1 MSVPEWSVIV
11 PTSGHR
17 ATLARCLAALE
28 QLEAPARGFEI
39 VVAHDSASDRGLDT
53 TGRVNV
59 RRVRVGGRGPAAA
72 RNAGAGVARG
82 RWLAFTDDDCT
93 PEPGW
98 LRALEAAPGFSKNSA
113 LGGRVANAVADN
125 LLSAAS
131 QAVLDTCHGHF
142 NASGPRFYASS
153 NIAVPAAGYEATGGF
168 DEAFLHAEDRE
179 FWDRWLASG
188 RELGHAPEAVVWHH
202 RAHTLSDLC
211 HQHAGYGRGAAAVHR
226 RRGSVPW
233 PSLPFYGR
241 LARRAWEEPRG
252 RRGAVLALAGL
263 TQAAALAGFA
273 ASARP
278 DLQARVAR
286 SANRLAGRGPAQL
299 R

>member
-11 PTSGHR
+11 PTSGR
-17 ATLARCLAALE
+17 PATLARCLAALE

-39 VVAHDSASDRGLDT
+39 VVAYDSASDRGFDT
-53 TGRVNV
+53 TGRVDV
-59 RRVRVGGRGPAAA
+59 RRARVGGRGPAAA

-98 LRALEAAPGFSKNSA
+98 LRALEAAPGFSTDAA

-125 LLSAAS
+125 LLSVAS

-153 NIAVPAAGYEATGGF
+153 NIAVPAAGYEAVGGF

-211 HQHAGYGRGAAAVHR
+211 RQHAGYGRGAVAFHR
-226 RRGSVPW
+226 RRGSTPV
-233 PSLPFYGR
+233 PSLPFYRR
-241 LARRAWEEPRG
+241 LARRAWAEPQG

-263 TQAAALAGFA
+263 TQAAMLAGYVVASRRDFGA
-273 ASARP
+273 AALP
-278 DLQARVAR
+278 V
-286 SANRLAGRGPAQL
+286 NRTADNGQPQVR
-299 R
+299 